1 MRLQDGLPCDGIWEP
16 FWGTTRGEFGAKK
29 AEKDWLRS
37 DVVWGK
43 FGDVGQKWDQKRKS
57 ETAPKIAPKESRRQN
72 CNILCPKHSPNLL
85 PSRQQRFLLR
95 KKEMF
100 VEKKLR
106 TDLFWHHQKVHQFCT
121 PKKVSFGANPF
132 RVRSARY
139 ACWRTDKIRDRM
151 TGFQDARLQDTIRLD
166 RLRGEYC
173 CCHEQ
178 YEG

>member
-100 VEKKLR
+100 VEKNCALIYFGTTKKCTNFAHRRKFLLGQIR
-106 TDLFWHHQKVHQFCT
+106 FACALQLARHFCSLQSIRSIALQLPVHCNYQN
-121 PKKVSFGANPF
+121 KYIQ
-132 RVRSARY
+132 R
-139 ACWRTDKIRDRM
+139 
-151 TGFQDARLQDTIRLD
+151 RL
-166 RLRGEYC
+166 
-173 CCHEQ
+173 
-178 YEG
+178 

>member
-16 FWGTTRGEFGAKK
+16 FWGTTRGEIGAKK

-72 CNILCPKHSPNLL
+72 CNILCPKYSPNLL

-100 VEKKLR
+100 VKKKLR

-121 PKKVSFGANPF
+121 TKKVSFGADPF
-132 RVRSARY
+132 RVRH
-139 ACWRTDKIRDRM
+139 
-151 TGFQDARLQDTIRLD
+151 
-166 RLRGEYC
+166 LRHS
-173 CCHEQ
+173 HERWLRS
-178 YEG
+178 

>member
-1 MRLQDGLPCDGIWEP
+1 MQLPIENFSPMTDTQLHALRGGCLAKPAHKTNRRLQSKYIRTHHEHRKHIKCQHKRANWHGCSRTRNDFASRSSSGGSNNEDGRPAPLH
-16 FWGTTRGEFGAKK
+16 GAKK

-57 ETAPKIAPKESRRQN
+57 ETAPKIAPKESHRQN

-100 VEKKLR
+100 VKK
-106 TDLFWHHQKVHQFCT
+106 TAH
-121 PKKVSFGANPF
+121 
-132 RVRSARY
+132 
-139 ACWRTDKIRDRM
+139 
-151 TGFQDARLQDTIRLD
+151 
-166 RLRGEYC
+166 
-173 CCHEQ
+173 
-178 YEG
+178 